1 MAIGTSVRKLS
12 CKRTSEHTNRYSIVY
27 SFPLST
33 QKLTDFEKSDHKFSF
48 CTFDNV

>member
-12 CKRTSEHTNRYSIVY
+12 CKRTSEHTNRHSIVY

-33 QKLTDFEKSDHKFSF
+33 QKLTGFEKQFLSQAMK
-48 CTFDNV
+48 CEK